1 MADAEECINHAA
13 EVARQATHFDSNG
26 SHQAAIYMYRQAAE
40 YLRRAAALGLSSPAV
55 LDRIQQY
62 KNRADALESS
72 GENQCSPDI
81 PLTGCCLYFDNSNIA
96 VPIRH

>member
-40 YLRRAAALGLSSPAV
+40 YLHRAATLGLSSPAV

-62 KNRADALESS
+62 KNRADILESS
-72 GENQCSPDI
+72 GENLSSQ
-81 PLTGCCLYFDNSNIA
+81 N
-96 VPIRH
+96 